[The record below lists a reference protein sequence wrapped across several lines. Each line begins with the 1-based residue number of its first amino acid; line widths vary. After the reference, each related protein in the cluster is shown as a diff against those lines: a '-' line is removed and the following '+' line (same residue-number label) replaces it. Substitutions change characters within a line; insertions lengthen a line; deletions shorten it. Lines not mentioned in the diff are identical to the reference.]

1 MFSIIFPGQGS
12 QSVGMA
18 KEFYKKYSLVK
29 NIFSRADK
37 ALNFNLSKIILSG
50 PISEINLTKNTQP
63 AIFVVSYSIFS
74 VMKKEFNID
83 LNQANYFAGH
93 SLGEYSALTC
103 ANSLQFEEAV
113 RLLHARGKSMQE
125 AVPSGKGAMLVVL
138 GLKVEEILEQINLI
152 SINGTCEIANDN
164 SPGQI
169 VISGDKDSIQILQD
183 SLKKK
188 SIRGIILPV
197 SAPFHCSLMESAEK
211 KMSQKITESLFKDPK
226 PSIISNVTAKA
237 ENKVNKIK
245 ELLIKQITS
254 RVKWRES
261 VEYMINNGVNE
272 FIEIGPGK
280 VLSGLV
286 KRINKD
292 VKVFNI
298 NSIDDITNYINK

>member
-1 MFSIIFPGQGS
+1 
-12 QSVGMA
+12 
-18 KEFYKKYSLVK
+18 
-29 NIFSRADK
+29 
-37 ALNFNLSKIILSG
+37 
-50 PISEINLTKNTQP
+50 
-63 AIFVVSYSIFS
+63 
-74 VMKKEFNID
+74 MKKEFNID
-83 LNQANYFAGH
+83 LNEANYFAGH

-103 ANSLQFEEAV
+103 ANALQFEETV
-113 RLLHARGKSMQE
+113 RLLYARGKSMQE
-125 AVPSGKGAMLVVL
+125 AVPTGKGAMLAVL
-138 GLKVEEILEQINLI
+138 GLKVEEILEQINSI

-286 KRINKD
+286 KRINKN
-292 VKVFNI
+292 VNVFNI